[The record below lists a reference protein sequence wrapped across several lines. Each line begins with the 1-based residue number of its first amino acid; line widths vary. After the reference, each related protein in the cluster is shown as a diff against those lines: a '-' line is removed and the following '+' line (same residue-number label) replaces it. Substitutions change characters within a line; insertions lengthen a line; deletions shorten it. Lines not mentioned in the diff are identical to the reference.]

1 MRILI
6 LFCCAFL
13 SSLRAQTV
21 PDFSGT
27 WSLNQARSDVRDFL
41 APPARMLNVEQSGA
55 AMTVSASVEPG
66 VPPTRLVCPIDG
78 SSKKNQV
85 GDSTWNVASK
95 WEGPALLLNIIVS
108 GPSNYSVF
116 ERWAKA
122 PDGNSITVSRTVN
135 RGGNESES
143 VFVYE
148 NPKAPLGSPAPVR
161 RQVTEARRPA
171 PVEPIRRAQAPA
183 TAATAGQQDE
193 YVVAAGTR
201 VLMRLTSPVDTKHS
215 AVGDRVYLET
225 AVPVFVNSRM
235 IIPSGSYV
243 TGRIT
248 EAQRAGRVKGKA
260 ALNLRFEAL
269 TLPNGISRDFMSR
282 AGSVEAQGNLD
293 RQEGRITGEG
303 KGGSG
308 TKTVAQTTASGAG
321 LGGVIGA
328 ATGHVGSGLGIG
340 AAAGAAAGLAGVF
353 GKRGE
358 DVVLRQG
365 TTIELVL
372 DRDLYFTPDDLK
384 R

>member
-1 MRILI
+1 MRISI

-13 SSLRAQTV
+13 SVLRAQTV

-27 WSLNQARSDVRDFL
+27 WSLNQARSDVRDFS

-55 AMTVSASVEPG
+55 LMTVIASVEPG
-66 VPPTRLVCPIDG
+66 VAPTRLVCPIDG
-78 SSKKNQV
+78 SSKKNPV

-108 GPSNYSVF
+108 GPSNYSLF

-122 PDGNSITVSRTVN
+122 SDGNSITVSRTVN
-135 RGGNESES
+135 RAGSETES

-148 NPKAPLGSPAPVR
+148 NPKAPLGPPAPVR
-161 RQVTEARRPA
+161 RQVTESKRQA
-171 PVEPIRRAQAPA
+171 PVEPIRRAQAPE
-183 TAATAGQQDE
+183 TAALTGQAAGQQEE

-303 KGGSG
+303 
-308 TKTVAQTTASGAG
+308 
-321 LGGVIGA
+321 
-328 ATGHVGSGLGIG
+328 
-340 AAAGAAAGLAGVF
+340 
-353 GKRGE
+353 
-358 DVVLRQG
+358 
-365 TTIELVL
+365 
-372 DRDLYFTPDDLK
+372 
-384 R
+384 

>member
-1 MRILI
+1 
-6 LFCCAFL
+6 
-13 SSLRAQTV
+13 
-21 PDFSGT
+21 
-27 WSLNQARSDVRDFL
+27 
-41 APPARMLNVEQSGA
+41 
-55 AMTVSASVEPG
+55 
-66 VPPTRLVCPIDG
+66 
-78 SSKKNQV
+78 
-85 GDSTWNVASK
+85 
-95 WEGPALLLNIIVS
+95 
-108 GPSNYSVF
+108 
-116 ERWAKA
+116 
-122 PDGNSITVSRTVN
+122 
-135 RGGNESES
+135 
-143 VFVYE
+143 
-148 NPKAPLGSPAPVR
+148 
-161 RQVTEARRPA
+161 
-171 PVEPIRRAQAPA
+171 
-183 TAATAGQQDE
+183 
-193 YVVAAGTR
+193 
-201 VLMRLTSPVDTKHS
+201 
-215 AVGDRVYLET
+215 
-225 AVPVFVNSRM
+225 M

-308 TKTVAQTTASGAG
+308 TKTVAQTTAAGAG